1 VSRAAGAVEQACV
14 SRLSAVVS
22 AEPAGA
28 GRFRHP
34 DVVVVQN
41 WPRPDEI
48 RPGTVPHDRR
58 EPLVVYVG
66 SITATRGA
74 LEMARAVSLLAPAS
88 PARLEL
94 AGPLAPPELEHDIR
108 AMAGTGRLDL
118 LGYRDRAAVR
128 SLLARARVG
137 LVVLHP
143 TAQYLA
149 TQPVKL
155 FEYMAAGIPY
165 VASDFP
171 LWRELADDSRSGLF
185 VDPRDPAAIAGALSA
200 LLDHPAD
207 AARMGARGR
216 EHVERVLSW
225 DAEAPKLLGLYERLL
240 AS

>member
-28 GRFRHP
+28 ARFRHP

-41 WPRPDEI
+41 WPRLDEI
-48 RPGTVPHDRR
+48 RPGPVPHHTR

-74 LEMARAVSLLAPAS
+74 LEMARAVGLLAPAS
-88 PARLEL
+88 PARVEL

-108 AMAGTGRLDL
+108 AAAGTGRLDL
-118 LGYRDRAAVR
+118 LGYQGRAAVR

-143 TAQYLA
+143 TPQYLA

-171 LWRELADDSRSGLF
+171 LWRELAGDSRSGLF
-185 VDPRDPAAIAGALSA
+185 VDPRDPAAIAGAISW
-200 LLDHPAD
+200 LLEHPDD

-216 EHVERVLSW
+216 EHVERALSW
-225 DAEAPKLLGLYERLL
+225 DGEAPKLLELYERLL